1 MATDEPADDMAQE
14 VERQL
19 QLAIAA
25 ATLAARKAITARQ
38 TTLAQLHAQSETR
51 AATMRAQLN
60 RERTLASARIQAVFD
75 QAWWENT
82 SPAQVAEM
90 WQQTVQWRQ
99 PDPGDGATIFDRA
112 AQRIQQQSRDRWH
125 VDVYDIATL
134 AHADNIAEHDRTATG
149 GPAAAISQ
157 QTSVDPSSALTEA
170 YDTRARRERLQERMV
185 AANVPA
191 DAIEARVL
199 ADTAQAYPITD
210 AVQQAPS
217 PQHRSRRAAVRTTV
231 RQPERTR

>member
-1 MATDEPADDMAQE
+1 MATHEPADDMAQE

-38 TTLAQLHAQSETR
+38 TTLAQLHAQSETQ
-51 AATMRAQLN
+51 AAAVRAQLD
-60 RERTLASARIQAVFD
+60 RQRTLASARIQAVFD
-75 QAWWENT
+75 QAWWQNA

-99 PDPGDGATIFDRA
+99 PDPSDAPTIFDRA
-112 AQRIQQQSRDRWH
+112 AQRIKQESRDRWH
-125 VDVYDIATL
+125 VDVYDVAAL
-134 AHADNIAEHDRTATG
+134 AHADNIAEHDRTAMG
-149 GPAAAISQ
+149 EPAGAVSQ
-157 QTSVDPSSALTEA
+157 QTSVDSPSALTEA

-199 ADTAQAYPITD
+199 ADTAQAYPITE

-217 PQHRSRRAAVRTTV
+217 PQHRSRRAAVRTTA